1 MLSVKPTILVSGP
14 LVRSHSG
21 TGLPVMEFSHKIG
34 LVTGGSHGAA
44 SAIRIALA
52 GNAAI
57 TIAVAIAAA
66 TAARVGLSI
75 ARLRRFPV
83 RTSEVV
89 NRRAIEPSINRP
101 SSSQGHAEKRAHP
114 AGGGISVYRCAV
126 VESCWCGGLLGLQR
140 RGASRYIRLD
150 ARTRVAGLAGPRRAG
165 RGVRGADLVAAV

>member
-52 GNAAI
+52 GNASI

-83 RTSEVV
+83 RCSKVV

-101 SSSQGHAEKRAHP
+101 LPLRGMPISRHTLR
-114 AGGGISVYRCAV
+114 GGGISVYRCAV

-140 RGASRYIRLD
+140 RGASRYIKEVLRI
-150 ARTRVAGLAGPRRAG
+150 GCYRRG
-165 RGVRGADLVAAV
+165 GGWC